1 MKKTFTTVLLIF
13 IIAFSTFAQDTIIV
27 DKIVARVGDDII
39 LQSDI
44 EQQYVQ
50 MLAQRMITDK
60 NSKCEILEN
69 LLFHKLLI
77 NQADIDSIYVENS
90 EVEGE
95 VSARVDMFLEQAGG
109 ISELE
114 IYLGKSIF
122 EIKEG
127 LVDMMK
133 EQLRAQKV
141 QMSLSEGIKITPS
154 EVTEF
159 YNKLDKDSLPI
170 VDEMIELQV
179 ITIKPKITKE
189 QEQLTIN
196 KMNSWKK
203 RIQDG
208 EKHFESIAL
217 VYSDD
222 NSSAGNGG
230 QLPFM
235 ARGELVPE
243 YSAAAFKL
251 KKGELSEI
259 VKTDFGFHL
268 IRLDERKGERVK
280 TSHILI
286 TPKTSSIA
294 QKNANKKLDSIQKM
308 IKIDSISFEKA
319 ALKYSDDKNT
329 NKNGGIYF
337 NPNTGSAKIAISAL
351 PKDLNTKTSVLEIG
365 EISEVI
371 ETRDDLGNITYNIYK
386 IKSRTGLHIASVNSD
401 FELIHNM
408 ALEKKKAQAV
418 EDWISEKLKTTYIH
432 IDKKYNN
439 CDFRTKGWLK

>member
-1 MKKTFTTVLLIF
+1 MKKIFTTVFLIL
-13 IIAFSTFAQDTIIV
+13 IIAFSTFAQDTIMV

-50 MLAQRMITDK
+50 MLAQRMVTDK
-60 NSKCEILEN
+60 NSKCNILEN

-77 NQADIDSIYVENS
+77 NQAEIDSIYVTDN

-95 VSARVDMFLEQAGG
+95 VSMRVDMFVEQAGG

-114 IYLGKSIF
+114 NYLGKTIY
-122 EIKEG
+122 EIKDG
-127 LVDMMK
+127 LMDMMK

-159 YNKLDKDSLPI
+159 YNNLNKDSLPI
-170 VDEMIELQV
+170 VDENIELQV

-189 QEQLTIN
+189 QEQLTID
-196 KMNSWKK
+196 KMNRWKSQ
-203 RIQDG
+203 IENG
-208 EKHFESIAL
+208 EKHFESLAL
-217 VYSDD
+217 VYSNDQ
-222 NSSAGNGG
+222 SSAGNGG

-268 IRLDERKGERVK
+268 IRLDERKGERIK

-286 TPKTSSIA
+286 TPKTSGIA
-294 QKNANKKLDSIQKM
+294 KQNANKKLDSLLKM
-308 IKIDSISFEKA
+308 IKIDSISFEEA
-319 ALKYSDDKNT
+319 ALKYSDDENT
-329 NKNGGIYF
+329 SKNGGLYF
-337 NPNTGSAKIAISAL
+337 NPNTGSAKLPISSL
-351 PKDLNTKTSVLEIG
+351 PKEINSKTSILKIG

-371 ETRDDLGNITYNIYK
+371 ETTDDLGNVTYNIYK
-386 IKSRTGLHIASVNSD
+386 IKARTNSHIASVSSD

-418 EDWISEKLKTTYIH
+418 EDWITEKLKTTYIH
-432 IDKKYNN
+432 IDPKYKKCN
-439 CDFRTKGWLK
+439 FKTKGWLK